1 MKTPLHMDEFGNQVY
16 KVDGR
21 LHREDGPAHT
31 LNSGDKFWYQNG
43 KRHREDGPAIEFIS
57 GTKYWY
63 FHGKYIDC
71 NSQEEFLA
79 LINPNLT
86 MFW

>member
-1 MKTPLHMDEFGNQVY
+1 MRN
-16 KVDGR
+16 R
-21 LHREDGPAHT
+21 LVEGFIGTFEVKRYY
-31 LNSGDKFWYQNG
+31 LNDLL
-43 KRHREDGPAIEFIS
+43 HREDGPAIEFTGGS
-57 GTKYWY
+57 KYWY

-79 LINPNLT
+79 IINPKLA